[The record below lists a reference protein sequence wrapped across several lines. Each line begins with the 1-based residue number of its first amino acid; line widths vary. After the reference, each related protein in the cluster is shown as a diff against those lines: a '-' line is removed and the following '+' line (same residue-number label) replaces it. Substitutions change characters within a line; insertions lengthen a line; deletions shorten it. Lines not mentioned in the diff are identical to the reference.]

1 MDTLKK
7 LLLTLITCVLSI
19 GFTLHSENPPTTGGC
34 ISIRGIKGDSIR
46 KRLPSN
52 FVLEIT
58 YENGMVSVWSN
69 TEEEVFNLTFE
80 NSESGVV
87 EVIPSIEVGECIP
100 LDLEIGEYEVSLQLL
115 DGSICSGTM
124 VIY

>member
-1 MDTLKK
+1 METLRK
-7 LLLTLITCVLSI
+7 LLLTLFACILSI
-19 GFTLHSENPPTTGGC
+19 GFTLHSENPPTTGGS

-58 YENGMVSVWSN
+58 YENGMVSFWSK
-69 TEEEVFNLTFE
+69 TEEEIFELTFE

-87 EVIPSIEVGECIP
+87 EVIPSIAIGECVP
-100 LDLEIGEYEVSLQLL
+100 LDLEIGQYEVSLQLL

-124 VIY
+124 IIY